1 MSEVTVKTLADEIGT
16 PIDRLLQ
23 QLSDAGIAKKADDNV
38 SQTEKQTLLSHLQKE
53 HGGNV
58 SADGAPTRL
67 TLQRKTRS
75 TLSVSGSGGKN
86 KSVQVEVRKK
96 RTYVKRSALEEEQ
109 RAAEEAAKNAVN
121 EAAQREAEA
130 IAQRD
135 AEEAA
140 KREAQEQ
147 ANRAA
152 EEKRLAEEQ
161 AKREAEEKAKRDA
174 DDAQRLAE
182 EQAKREAEEQA
193 KRTEEE
199 KRKAEEKAKRAV
211 ADEQAKKEAEA
222 LQRRREEEA
231 KRKAEEESQRQLEE
245 ARKMAE
251 QNEKNWAEKNTS
263 GLEMEKS
270 DYHTT
275 TSTYARA
282 AEDEQDRREEGNRRK
297 KKKPSAKQQQQQ
309 EDRNGGNNRRGGRNQ
324 RGGRGK
330 GQMAKPTSMQHG
342 FDKTAVVAK
351 QDVVIGETIVV
362 SELANKMSV
371 KGVEV
376 IKVMMKMGAMA
387 TINQVIDQETAA
399 LVAEEMGHKV
409 ILRKENE
416 LEEAVLSDRNAD
428 DLAKVSRAP
437 VVTIMGHVDHGKTST
452 LDYIR
457 KAHVAAGEAGGIT
470 QHIGAYHVQ
479 TDNGMIT
486 FLDTPGHAA
495 FTAMRA
501 RGAQAT
507 DIVVL
512 VVAADDGV
520 MPQTI
525 EAIQH
530 AKAAGVPLIIAVN
543 KIDKEGANPDNVKNE
558 LAQYDVIPE
567 EWGGENIFVHIS
579 AKQGTNIDGLLEAIL
594 LQAEV
599 LELTAIEDGMAKGVV
614 VESRLDKGR
623 GPVAT
628 VLVQEGTLH
637 KGDIVLCG
645 LEYGRVRA
653 MRDELGQ
660 EIESAGPSIPVEI
673 LGLSGVPASGDE
685 ATVVRDERKAREV
698 ALYRQGKFRDVKLAR
713 QQKAKLENMFSNMA
727 AGEVA
732 ELNVVLKAD
741 VQGSVEAIAD
751 SLRKLSTDEVKVNI
765 VGSGVGGITETDAV
779 LAAASNAII
788 LGFNVRADASARKT
802 IEAENLDLRYYS
814 IIYQLID
821 EVKAA
826 MGGMLS
832 PEFKQEIIGL
842 AEVRDVFKSPKLG
855 AIAGC
860 MVTEGTIKRS
870 NPIRV
875 LRDNVVIYEG
885 ELESLR
891 RFKDD
896 VNEVK
901 NGYECGIGVKN
912 YNDVRVGDQ
921 IEVYEIVEIQRTLD

>member
-1 MSEVTVKTLADEIGT
+1 MSEVTVKALADEIGT

-23 QLSDAGIAKKADDNV
+23 QFSDAGISKKAEDSVN
-38 SQTEKQTLLSHLQKE
+38 QQEKESLLTHLKKE
-53 HGGNV
+53 HGGNT
-58 SADGAPTRL
+58 DEAPTRL

-75 TLSVSGSGGKN
+75 TLSVSGSGGKSKN
-86 KSVQVEVRKK
+86 IQVEVRKK

-109 RAAEEAAKNAVN
+109 RAEEARQAEETAKRA
-121 EAAQREAEA
+121 
-130 IAQRD
+130 

-140 KREAQEQ
+140 KRE
-147 ANRAA
+147 
-152 EEKRLAEEQ
+152 AEEQ
-161 AKREAEEKAKRDA
+161 AKREAEEKAKR
-174 DDAQRLAE
+174 
-182 EQAKREAEEQA
+182 EAEE
-193 KRTEEE
+193 KRL
-199 KRKAEEKAKRAV
+199 AEEKAKQLEKQSERDAAVDASERDTDDKRDAEDKAKRA
-211 ADEQAKKEAEA
+211 AAEQEAKKEAEA

-231 KRKAEEESQRQLEE
+231 KRKAEEDSQRQLEE

-251 QNEKNWAEKNTS
+251 MNEKNWSKKDQDTS
-263 GLEMEKS
+263 DMERA

-282 AEDEQDRREEGNRRK
+282 AEDEQDRREEATRRRSK
-297 KKKPSAKQQQQQ
+297 KKKASGPKT
-309 EDRNGGNNRRGGRNQ
+309 EDREQRERPMSQRGGRNQ
-324 RGGRGK
+324 RGRGK
-330 GQMAKPTSMQHG
+330 QQMSKPSSMRHG
-342 FDKTAVVAK
+342 FDKTATVAK
-351 QDVVIGETIVV
+351 ADVVIGETIVV
-362 SELANKMSV
+362 SELANKMAV
-371 KGVEV
+371 KAAEV
-376 IKVMMKMGAMA
+376 IKVMMKLGAMA
-387 TINQVIDQETAA
+387 TINQVIDQETAQ
-399 LVAEEMGHKV
+399 LVAEEMGHKA

-416 LEEAVLSDRNAD
+416 LEEAVLSDRDEN
-428 DLAKVSRAP
+428 LTTVPRAP

-457 KAHVAAGEAGGIT
+457 KAHVAAAEAGGIT
-470 QHIGAYHVQ
+470 QHIGAYHVE

-507 DIVVL
+507 DIVIL

-543 KIDKEGANPDNVKNE
+543 KIDKEDANPDNVKNE

-567 EWGGENIFVHIS
+567 EWGGENMFVHIS

-599 LELTAIEDGMAKGVV
+599 LELEAVAEGMAKGVV

-628 VLVQEGTLH
+628 VLVQEGTLR

-653 MRDELGQ
+653 MRDELGR
-660 EIESAGPSIPVEI
+660 EIEEAGPSIPVEI
-673 LGLSGVPASGDE
+673 LGLSGVPSSGDE

-713 QQKAKLENMFSNMA
+713 QQKAKLENMFSNMT

-751 SLRKLSTDEVKVNI
+751 SLRKLSTEEVKVNI

-779 LAAASNAII
+779 LAAASNAIV

-875 LRDNVVIYEG
+875 LRENVVIYEG

-896 VNEVK
+896 VQEVK